1 MNSSSV
7 IHAGRG
13 KWPIVLSIVS
23 IVLSILAVSF
33 SGITT
38 YKNLLKPFELAI
50 RVYNPIQ
57 IQYKDNLGLYLNVN
71 FFNKSPQNGLIT
83 QVALV
88 LYKTYSPEDKYLLT
102 LSGLRVLKDFV
113 YTESEEQ
120 LPLFFQPW
128 QRSSKTMSFLYDV
141 KGEEFPISMGTY
153 VCELLVWTEEGMK
166 PKYVEAFKFEI
177 TSDLLDRYKE
187 RRKGKSTTLEPIN
200 IVGYTPFKSK
210 KLTDEEYHR
219 FH

>member
-177 TSDLLDRYKE
+177 TSDLLDR
-187 RRKGKSTTLEPIN
+187 
-200 IVGYTPFKSK
+200 
-210 KLTDEEYHR
+210 
-219 FH
+219 